1 MSVRINSETYYR
13 TSEVCRMVGI
23 SRNTLFRWLR
33 EGVFDGVEHR
43 DWRGWR
49 LFTVDQIDK
58 MKAKTCQIN
67 SVEYRKAT
75 DITSRFAGTTD
86 DKQ

>member
-49 LFTVDQIDK
+49 LFTEAQIDK
-58 MKAKTCQIN
+58 MKAKTSQIN
-67 SVEYRKAT
+67 SIDCRQTIGLA
-75 DITSRFAGTTD
+75 SRFAGTRD
-86 DKQ
+86 DK